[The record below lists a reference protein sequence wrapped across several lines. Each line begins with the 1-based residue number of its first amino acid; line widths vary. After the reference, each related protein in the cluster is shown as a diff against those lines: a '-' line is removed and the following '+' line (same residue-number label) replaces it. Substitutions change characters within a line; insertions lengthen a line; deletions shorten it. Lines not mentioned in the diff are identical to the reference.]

1 MRPEAHLSA
10 MRAQGRESACSGP
23 GGLALSGPGSV
34 SVSSREV
41 SARPGEHLRPG
52 VSPSLG
58 SVLIPPLGRGREER
72 GVAAK
77 VPPGGEE
84 FPESWGAAAAGATAH
99 SPTRGAGSRGI
110 AVHPP
115 SAVSTRRPG
124 ERRSAA
130 GCRVCSEATHF
141 LYGHGITRSWRLLL
155 PCVFYEFPRR
165 VFSPCSGVGPR
176 IFPAG
181 PSFESAVCCSCRADV
196 CHPLFVVPLV

>member
-1 MRPEAHLSA
+1 M
-10 MRAQGRESACSGP
+10 
-23 GGLALSGPGSV
+23 SGPGSV

-115 SAVSTRRPG
+115 SAVSTRRPD

-130 GCRVCSEATHF
+130 GCRVCSGATHF
-141 LYGHGITRSWRLLL
+141 LYGHGITRSWRFLL

-165 VFSPCSGVGPR
+165 VFSPGVV
-176 IFPAG
+176 AG
-181 PSFESAVCCSCRADV
+181 PHFPGGSSGNGCFSFRCACRCFSCVVYRLSSVCVSATVR
-196 CHPLFVVPLV
+196 PTR

>member
-1 MRPEAHLSA
+1 